1 MGDVIPFGRK
11 PSTKGNTL
19 CKNGHHKWVVDTKSK
34 FDVKEGKLATV
45 YRCEKCGKTR
55 HEYR

>member
-1 MGDVIPFGRK
+1 MGDVIKFERRIPTRN
-11 PSTKGNTL
+11 NTL
-19 CKNGHHKWVVDTKSK
+19 CKNGHHKWVLETNTK
-34 FDVKEGKLATV
+34 FDVKAGKLATV